1 MEITINY
8 SDEQFYSEELE
19 TLILRVLSKGAE
31 LQNVAEDAEL
41 SLLICDADTIHEL
54 NKTYRGVDA
63 PTDVLSFALNEGE
76 EEDGMEEEKVLGD
89 IIINLHRAVEQAE
102 EFGHSKEREM
112 AYLSVH
118 GFLHILGYDHYDP
131 EEKRTVWRKKK
142 CWATSLLICTARLS
156 RQKSLGT
163 VKNGKWRI
171 YLYMDFSIFLVMII
185 MIRRRRGKCGK
196 RKKKYLVPAVWN
208 VL

>member
-76 EEDGMEEEKVLGD
+76 EEGGMEEEKVLGD

-118 GFLHILGYDHYDP
+118 GFLHIL
-131 EEKRTVWRKKK
+131 
-142 CWATSLLICTARLS
+142 
-156 RQKSLGT
+156 
-163 VKNGKWRI
+163 
-171 YLYMDFSIFLVMII
+171 VMII
-185 MIRRRRGKCGK
+185 MIRRRRRKCGK